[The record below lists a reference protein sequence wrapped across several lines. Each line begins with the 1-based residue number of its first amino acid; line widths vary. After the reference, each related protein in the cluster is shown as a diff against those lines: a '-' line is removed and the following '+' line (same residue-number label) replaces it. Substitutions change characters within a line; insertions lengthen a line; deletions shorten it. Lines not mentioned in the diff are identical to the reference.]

1 MMRFSALLQPG
12 KIGTLQL
19 KNRIIMSAMGTAL
32 ADEKGR
38 VTDRMVAYY
47 SARARGGAGLITP
60 QFAAV
65 SVDSFFAYTL
75 PLYDDQFI
83 GDWRRVA
90 DAVHE
95 AGSKFAVQLMHVGLI
110 LLYSGMIP
118 EGGSILV
125 PSMAPWMGRDK
136 PYHELTQKD
145 IDHYVD
151 CYIAAAVRAKMAGA
165 DLIDVHAC
173 HGCLVS
179 AFLTPFINR
188 RTDQYGGSVENR
200 SRFARRI
207 VEGIKREVGKGFP
220 LTVRINATD
229 AIEGGLTIEEAVQQA
244 RILEAA
250 GADAISVSGGLEF
263 WSTLSVPSYPY
274 PEGPMVPMAEKIKE
288 AVKVPVIVAGKVNA
302 ELADTV
308 ISEGKVD
315 FIAMGRP
322 LLADPELPNKIG
334 EGRLDDVRR
343 CIYCN
348 NCLKSA
354 TDTSAGPISCTVN
367 PFVAREAKYPL
378 KRVAKPKKI
387 MVVGGGLAGMEM
399 AMYLTERGH
408 TVSLYEKEKEL
419 GGQWNVACALPGKK
433 GYASLTD
440 YLKRW
445 LKKNGVEITLGITVT
460 KEMVLRQKPDTVI
473 VATGALPVGLN
484 VPGVNLPHVIQGHDF
499 IAGKAKAKGR
509 IVVVG
514 GRFIG
519 MEVAIWLKEQGQDVA
534 IVTRAGLGENGIKL
548 EELTFKTL
556 ADRIVELNI
565 PMFLNSTVLEIT
577 EKAVV
582 IPMKNRFFR
591 IPADTVILS
600 VGMRSENRLAKELE
614 GSGIEVHMVGDCV
627 RPRDAS
633 DVSYQAAKLAATI

>member
-1 MMRFSALLQPG
+1 MRQFSALLQPG
-12 KIGTLQL
+12 RIGTLQL

-32 ADEKGR
+32 ADENGKA
-38 VTDRMVAYY
+38 TDRMVAYY
-47 SARARGGAGLITP
+47 TARAKGGAGLITP

-65 SVDSFFAYTL
+65 SADSFFAYTL
-75 PLYDDQFI
+75 PLCDDKFI
-83 GDWRRVA
+83 ADWRRIG

-95 AGSKFAVQLMHVGLI
+95 AGAKFSIQLMHVGLL
-110 LLYSGMIP
+110 LLYSGVVP
-118 EGGSILV
+118 HGASILV
-125 PSMAPWMGRDK
+125 PSMAPWMGKDK
-136 PYHELTQKD
+136 PYHELSEND
-145 IDHYVD
+145 IDRYLGY
-151 CYIAAAVRAKMAGA
+151 YIAAAARAKAAGA
-165 DLIDVHAC
+165 DLIDLHAC

-179 AFLTPFINR
+179 AFLSPLINR
-188 RTDQYGGSVENR
+188 RTDEYGGNVENR
-200 SRFARRI
+200 TRFARRI
-207 VEGIKREVGKGFP
+207 VEGIRREVGQGLP
-220 LTVRINATD
+220 LTVRINASD
-229 AIEGGLTIEEAVQQA
+229 DIEGGLTVEEAAQQA

-250 GADAISVSGGLEF
+250 GADAVSVSGGLEF

-274 PEGPMVPMAEKIKE
+274 PEGPMVPMAEKIKR
-288 AVKVPVIVAGKVNA
+288 AVKVPVIVAGKVSA
-302 ELADTV
+302 ELGDKV

-322 LLADPELPNKIG
+322 LLADPELPNRIR

-354 TDTSAGPISCTVN
+354 TDTSAGPISCSVN
-367 PFVAREAKYPL
+367 PFVAREAKYPFKPAA
-378 KRVAKPKKI
+378 KRKKVMVA
-387 MVVGGGLAGMEM
+387 GGGLAGMEM

-419 GGQWNVACALPGKK
+419 GGQWNIACALPGKK
-433 GYASLTD
+433 GYAALTD

-445 LKKNGVEITLGITVT
+445 LEKNGVEVTLGMEVTSETVQ
-460 KEMVLRQKPDTVI
+460 KKKPDAVV
-473 VATGALPVGLN
+473 VATGALPMGLD
-484 VPGVNLPHVIQGHDF
+484 VPGADLPHVIQGHDF
-499 IAGKAKAKGR
+499 IAGKVGAKGR

-519 MEVAIWLKEQGQDVA
+519 MEVAIWLKEQGKDVT
-534 IVTRAGLGENGIKL
+534 IVTRAGLGEDGIKL
-548 EELTFKTL
+548 EEFTFKTL

-582 IPMKNRFFR
+582 IPMKNRLFR

-614 GSGIEVHMVGDCV
+614 GLGIEVHSVGDCV
-627 RPRDAS
+627 RARDAS

>member
-1 MMRFSALLQPG
+1 
-12 KIGTLQL
+12 
-19 KNRIIMSAMGTAL
+19 MSAMGTAL

-38 VTDRMVAYY
+38 ATDRMVAYY
-47 SARARGGAGLITP
+47 AARAKGGAGLITP

-65 SVDSFFAYTL
+65 SADSFFAYTL

-83 GDWRRVA
+83 GDWRRIA

-136 PYHELTQKD
+136 PYHELTEKD
-145 IDHYVD
+145 IDRYVD
-151 CYIAAAVRAKMAGA
+151 YYIAAAARAKAAGA

-173 HGCLVS
+173 HGCLVGS
-179 AFLTPFINR
+179 FLSPLINR
-188 RTDQYGGSVENR
+188 RQDMYGGNVENR
-200 SRFARRI
+200 TRFARRI

-274 PEGPMVPMAEKIKE
+274 PEGPMVPMAEKIKR

-302 ELADTV
+302 ELADRV

-322 LLADPELPNKIG
+322 LLADPELPNKIR
-334 EGRLDDVRR
+334 EGRVDDLRR

-378 KRVAKPKKI
+378 KPAAKPKRI
-387 MVVGGGLAGMEM
+387 MVVGGGLAGMEI

-445 LKKNGVEITLGITVT
+445 LKKNGVEITLGTTVT
-460 KEMVLRQKPDTVI
+460 KEMVMRQKPDTVI

-499 IAGKAKAKGR
+499 IAGKAEAKGR

-633 DVSYQAAKLAATI
+633 DVSYQAARLAATI

>member
-1 MMRFSALLQPG
+1 MKQFSALLQPG

-32 ADEKGR
+32 ADEKGNA
-38 VTDRMVAYY
+38 TDRMIAYY
-47 SARARGGAGLITP
+47 GARAKGGAGLITP

-65 SVDSFFAYTL
+65 SADSFFAYTL
-75 PLYDDQFI
+75 PLHDDKFTS
-83 GDWRRVA
+83 DWKRIA

-95 AGSKFAVQLMHVGLI
+95 AGSKFSIQLMHVGLL
-110 LLYSGMIP
+110 LLYSGIVP
-118 EGGSILV
+118 EGASILV
-125 PSMAPWMGRDK
+125 PSMAPWMGKDK
-136 PYHELTQKD
+136 PYHELTEKD
-145 IDHYVD
+145 IDCYVEF
-151 CYIAAAVRAKMAGA
+151 YIAAAVRAKAAGA
-165 DLIDVHAC
+165 DLIDLHAC

-179 AFLTPFINR
+179 AFLSPLINR

-200 SRFARRI
+200 TRFARRI
-207 VEGIKREVGKGFP
+207 VEGIRREVGREFP
-220 LTVRINATD
+220 LTVRINGSD
-229 AIEGGLTIEEAVQQA
+229 DIEGGLTVEEAAQQA

-274 PEGPMVPMAEKIKE
+274 PEGPMVPMAEKIKK
-288 AVKVPVIVAGKVNA
+288 AVKVPVIVAGKINA
-302 ELADTV
+302 ELADQV

-322 LLADPELPNKIG
+322 LLADPELPNKIR
-334 EGRLDDVRR
+334 EGRVDDVRR

-354 TDTSAGPISCTVN
+354 TDTNAGPISCSVN

-378 KRVAKPKKI
+378 KHAAKSKKVMI
-387 MVVGGGLAGMEM
+387 IGGGLAGMET
-399 AMYLTERGH
+399 ALYLTERGH
-408 TVSLYEKEKEL
+408 TVSIYEREAEL
-419 GGQWNVACALPGKK
+419 GGQWNIACALPGKK

-440 YLKRW
+440 YLKRS
-445 LKKNGVEITLGITVT
+445 LKKNAIEVTLGKEVT
-460 KEMVLRQKPDTVI
+460 KELVQQKKPDVVV
-473 VATGALPVGLN
+473 VATGAIPVGLN
-484 VPGVNLPHVIQGHDF
+484 VPGANLPHVIQGHDF
-499 IAGKAKAKGR
+499 IAGKAQAKGKV
-509 IVVVG
+509 VVVG

-519 MEVAIWLKEQGQDVA
+519 MEVAIWLKEQGQDVS
-534 IVTRAGLGENGIKL
+534 IVTRAGLGEDGIKL
-548 EELTFKTL
+548 EEFTFKTL
-556 ADRIVELNI
+556 ADRIVDLNI

-582 IPMKNRFFR
+582 IPVKNRFFR

-633 DVSYQAAKLAATI
+633 DVSYQAARLAATI

>member
-1 MMRFSALLQPG
+1 MTQFSALMQPG

-32 ADEKGR
+32 ADEKGK

-47 SARARGGAGLITP
+47 VARARGGAGLITP
-60 QFAAV
+60 QFAAI
-65 SVDSFFAYTL
+65 STDSFFAYTL
-75 PLYDDQFI
+75 PLCDDKFI
-83 GDWRRVA
+83 GDWTRIA

-95 AGSKFAVQLMHVGLI
+95 AGSKLSIQLMHVGLI
-110 LLYSGMIP
+110 LLYSGVVP
-118 EGGSILV
+118 EGASILV
-125 PSMAPWMGRDK
+125 PSMAPWMGKDK
-136 PYHELTQKD
+136 PYRELTEKD
-145 IDHYVD
+145 IERYVE
-151 CYIAAAVRAKMAGA
+151 YYTAAAVRAKAAGA
-165 DLIDVHAC
+165 DLIDLHAC

-179 AFLTPFINR
+179 AFLSPLINR

-200 SRFARRI
+200 TRFARRI
-207 VEGIKREVGKGFP
+207 VEGIRREVGKELP
-220 LTVRINATD
+220 LTVRINASD
-229 AIEGGLTIEEAVQQA
+229 GIEGGLPIEEAAQQA

-274 PEGPMVPMAEKIKE
+274 PEGPMVPMAEKIKK
-288 AVKVPVIVAGKVNA
+288 AVKVPIIVAGKVNA
-302 ELADTV
+302 ELADRV

-322 LLADPELPNKIG
+322 LLADPELPNKIR
-334 EGRLDDVRR
+334 EGRVDDVRR

-354 TDTSAGPISCTVN
+354 TDTSAGPISCSVN
-367 PFVAREAKYPL
+367 PFVAREAKYPF
-378 KRVAKPKKI
+378 KPAAKPKKI
-387 MVVGGGLAGMEM
+387 MIVGGGLAGMEM

-408 TVSLYEKEKEL
+408 AVSLYEKEKEL
-419 GGQWNVACALPGKK
+419 GGQWNIACALPGKK

-445 LKKNGVEITLGITVT
+445 LKNNGVEVTLGREVT
-460 KEMVLRQKPDTVI
+460 RQMVQQKKPEAVV

-484 VPGVNLPHVIQGHDF
+484 VPGANLPHVIQGHDF

-519 MEVAIWLKEQGQDVA
+519 MEVAIWLKEQGQDVT
-534 IVTRAGLGENGIKL
+534 IVTRAGLGEDGIKL
-548 EELTFKTL
+548 EEFTFKTL

-600 VGMRSENRLAKELE
+600 VGMRSEDRLAKDLE
-614 GSGIEVHMVGDCV
+614 GSGVEVYSVGDCV

-633 DVSYQAAKLAATI
+633 DVSYQAAKLAASI

>member
-1 MMRFSALLQPG
+1 MKQFSALLQPG

-32 ADEKGR
+32 ADESGR
-38 VTDRMVAYY
+38 VTDRMVTYY
-47 SARARGGAGLITP
+47 AARAKGGAGLVTP

-65 SVDSFFAYTL
+65 SRDSAFAYTL
-75 PLYDDQFI
+75 PLFDDSRI
-83 GDWRRVA
+83 ADWRRIA

-95 AGSKFAVQLMHVGLI
+95 AGSKFSIQLMHVGLI
-110 LLYSGMIP
+110 LLYSGILP
-118 EGGSILV
+118 EGASILV
-125 PSMAPWMGRDK
+125 PSMASWMGPDR
-136 PYHELTQKD
+136 PYRELTEKD
-145 IDHYVD
+145 IDRYVND
-151 CYIAAAVRAKMAGA
+151 FVAAAVRAKAAGA
-165 DLIDVHAC
+165 DVIELHAC

-179 AFLTPFINR
+179 SFLSPLINR
-188 RTDQYGGSVENR
+188 RQDQYGGNVENR
-200 SRFARRI
+200 TRFARLI
-207 VEGIKREVGKGFP
+207 VEGIKREVGKEFP
-220 LTVRINATD
+220 LSVRINCSD
-229 AIEGGLTIEEAVQQA
+229 GIDGGLTVEEAAQQA

-274 PEGPMVPMAEKIKE
+274 PEGPMVLMAEKIKKS
-288 AVKVPVIVAGKVNA
+288 VKAPVIVAGKVNA
-302 ELADTV
+302 ELGDKV

-322 LLADPELPNKIG
+322 LLADPELPNKIR
-334 EGRLDDVRR
+334 EGRVDDLRR

-354 TDTSAGPISCTVN
+354 TDAAAGPMSCTVN

-378 KRVAKPKKI
+378 KPAAKPKKV

-408 TVSLYEKEKEL
+408 TVALYEKENEL
-419 GGQWNVACALPGKK
+419 GGQWNIACALPGKK
-433 GYASLTD
+433 GYAALTD

-445 LKKNGVEITLGITVT
+445 LKKNGVEIHSGTAVT
-460 KEMVLRQKPDTVI
+460 REMVIKGKPDAVV
-473 VATGALPVGLN
+473 VATGAFPVGLN
-484 VPGVNLPHVIQGHDF
+484 VPGIDLPHVIQGHDF
-499 IAGKAKAKGR
+499 IAGKAQARGR

-519 MEVAIWLKEQGQDVA
+519 MEVAIWLKEQGRDVA

-548 EELTFKTL
+548 EEFTFKTL

-577 EKAVV
+577 DKAVV

-627 RPRDAS
+627 RPRDAA